1 MDIDA
6 PENILPPRLTFDPEW
21 LAVVRAFDPYMTLT
35 ENQHGSH
42 PDHQA
47 AIEAVSRELEWI
59 KQNLLEGGRQDIND
73 VQTFVTT
80 ATGPTPETQEAKGQ
94 QRGVTMFS
102 KPRRMLTYEQPI
114 ISRTPKPPRFVPCYK
129 LTTRQIV

>member
-6 PENILPPRLTFDPEW
+6 PETILPPRLTFDPEW

-35 ENQHGSH
+35 ENQHGSY

-102 KPRRMLTYEQPI
+102 KPRRMLTY
-114 ISRTPKPPRFVPCYK
+114 
-129 LTTRQIV
+129 

>member
-6 PENILPPRLTFDPEW
+6 PENILPPKLTFDPEW

-35 ENQHGSH
+35 ENQHGSY

-47 AIEAVSRELEWI
+47 AIKAVSRELEWI

-80 ATGPTPETQEAKGQ
+80 ASGPTSETQEAKGQ
-94 QRGVTMFS
+94 QRGVAVFS
-102 KPRRMLTYEQPI
+102 KPRRMLTY
-114 ISRTPKPPRFVPCYK
+114 
-129 LTTRQIV
+129 